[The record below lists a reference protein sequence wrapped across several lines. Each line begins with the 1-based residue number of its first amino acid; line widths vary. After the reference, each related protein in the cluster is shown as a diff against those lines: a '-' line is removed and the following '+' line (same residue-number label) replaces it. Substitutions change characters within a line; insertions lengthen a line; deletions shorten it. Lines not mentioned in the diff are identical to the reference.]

1 MQKRSN
7 STRKNQLKDTK
18 DNTLSYLI
26 NTEKLELKKD
36 FTSLSSYQ
44 NKINKLDYRIL
55 LQKVSKL
62 SQKDLFMSNYQP
74 KLNFYQRLYLK
85 CLIHQRRKDKP
96 IAYLIKQKEFYSRNF
111 YVNKHVLIPRPETE
125 QIIDISKKFHQ
136 QSPIKSVLDIGTGSG
151 CLGLTLAKELKNSQ
165 VTLLDISKKALK
177 VARKNA
183 KNLNLKPNIIHSN
196 LLQKIPSKIHFD
208 LIITNPPYIPVNT
221 PELVDP
227 ATKKYEPS
235 QALFSGEKGLDHY
248 QELFSQIK
256 QKQISFQLLI
266 GEFGFGQ
273 KNDLQLLLSQI
284 LPNMNCEFYNDLN
297 NIPRIFTLTKS
308 E

>member
-7 STRKNQLKDTK
+7 STRKNLLKDTK
-18 DNTLSYLI
+18 DNTLSYLT
-26 NTEKLELKKD
+26 NTEKLELRKD
-36 FTSLSSYQ
+36 FTSLSSHQ

-62 SQKDLFMSNYQP
+62 SQKDLFMCDYQP
-74 KLNFYQRLYLK
+74 KLTIFQRLYLK
-85 CLIHQRRKDKP
+85 WLIHQRKKGKP
-96 IAYLIKQKEFYSRNF
+96 IAYLINQKEFYSRNF
-111 YVNKHVLIPRPETE
+111 YVNKYVLIPRPETE

-136 QSPIKSVLDIGTGSG
+136 QSPIKNILDIGTGSG

-165 VTLLDISKKALK
+165 VTLLDISKQALK
-177 VARKNA
+177 VTRKNA
-183 KNLNLKPNIIHSN
+183 KNLNLKPKIIHSN
-196 LLQKIPSKIHFD
+196 LLQNILPNSHFD

-227 ATKKYEPS
+227 ATKKYEPNL
-235 QALFSGEKGLDHY
+235 ALFSGEKGLDHY

-297 NIPRIFTLTKS
+297 NIPRIFTLTKP